1 VIQAIHKS
9 INSIFAI
16 KKIPKKVIKS
26 NMMIDQLLKEIKI
39 QSYCQHE
46 NILTLYGVFDDID
59 FVYLIL
65 EYMEEGTL
73 FT

>member
-1 VIQAIHKS
+1 
-9 INSIFAI
+9 
-16 KKIPKKVIKS
+16 
-26 NMMIDQLLKEIKI
+26 MIDQVLKEIKI

-46 NILTLYGVFDDID
+46 NILKLYGVFDDID
-59 FVYLIL
+59 FIYLIL